1 MAEVIEAGDIHFFY
15 RPKVEEESPE
25 GLDDVQ
31 QFLVALAP
39 RERRRFR
46 LLRIGRKRL
55 PDVEDHERL
64 WAYVEAVGDTPEEIL
79 DRLGA
84 EDYET
89 KTRGR
94 RHQPAARVAG
104 EGVYALVR
112 DGRETELAY
121 SLELPHSPGPVQEEL
136 NIAPEA
142 RFVLSVRNP
151 EATAPRNAG
160 LGRGRQADFPEEL
173 RERFGGRRWVAVDPP
188 EFLDHEGAELLFI
201 GAAEDPG
208 PTAAEELDP
217 GEPKPAEADVFTRL
231 RLDRDEFP
239 VTPLLDGEWD

>member
-1 MAEVIEAGDIHFFY
+1 
-15 RPKVEEESPE
+15 VEQESPE

-31 QFLVALAP
+31 RFLVALAP
-39 RERRRFR
+39 RERRRYR

-64 WAYVEAVGDTPEEIL
+64 WAYVEAVGDAPEDIL
-79 DRLGA
+79 DLLAA
-84 EDYET
+84 EEYET

-112 DGRETELAY
+112 DGQETELAY
-121 SLELPHSPGPVQEEL
+121 QLELPHSPGPVQEEL

-142 RFVLSVRNP
+142 RFVVSVKNP
-151 EATAPRNAG
+151 DAPTPRNVG
-160 LGRGRQADFPEEL
+160 LGGQRQADFPPGL

-201 GAAEDPG
+201 GAAQDPG
-208 PTAAEELDP
+208 ATAAEQLDP
-217 GEPKPAEADVFTRL
+217 GEDQPAESDVFTRL
-231 RLDRDEFP
+231 RLDREEFP
-239 VTPLLDGEWD
+239 ITPLLEGEWE